1 MVLKEDMLEW
11 ISETSN
17 PMKLN
22 GHLHIMWSVIVAV
35 ECSTR
40 NASARSKL
48 LGVLIGRNQS
58 LY

>member
-1 MVLKEDMLEW
+1 MIKKECFLEW

-22 GHLHIMWSVIVAV
+22 GHLHIMWSVVAV

>member
-1 MVLKEDMLEW
+1 MLEW

-22 GHLHIMWSVIVAV
+22 GHLHIMWSVVAV